1 MKEHEVIR
9 IGNGY
14 DSHRVVEGREVLA
27 DRPKSAGE
35 KPGGWFHI
43 K

>member
-1 MKEHEVIR
+1 MRDKSTAIELDDQIFRNE
-9 IGNGY
+9 
-14 DSHRVVEGREVLA
+14 SCEVLA